1 MKKLIFILSMALFT
15 IACNTKKAEAQ
26 ISLISSIDGT
36 KTDTLSDAGT
46 LYFTTPISSLLSE
59 KTGSYRVQYSS
70 TNVSGTSTFKAI
82 LQGSV
87 DGVNYT
93 NMHQVAGTTGV
104 NCDTLQVTSNAPSTW
119 IYNSFATGST
129 NAGRVKTVRIKFVGT
144 GTQKTYIYNVQLFP
158 QY

>member
-1 MKKLIFILSMALFT
+1 MKKIIFLVMLTLTTAMSYG
-15 IACNTKKAEAQ
+15 Q

-36 KTDTLSDAGT
+36 KSDTLSDAGT

-59 KTGSYRVQYSS
+59 KTGSYRVQYTS
-70 TNVSGTSTFKAI
+70 TNVSGTSTFKVI
-82 LQGSV
+82 LQGSI

-104 NCDTLQVTSNAPSTW
+104 NCDTLQVTSNSPSSW
-119 IYNSFATGST
+119 IFRSFGGGTT
-129 NAGRVKTVRIKFVGT
+129 NAGRVKTVRLKIVGT
-144 GTQKTYIYNVQLFP
+144 GTQKTYISNVQLFP

>member
-1 MKKLIFILSMALFT
+1 MKKLFFLVALALTTALSYG
-15 IACNTKKAEAQ
+15 Q

-36 KTDTLSDAGT
+36 KSDTLSDAGT

-59 KTGSYRVQYSS
+59 KTGSYRVQYTS
-70 TNVSGTSTFKAI
+70 TNVSGTSTFKVI
-82 LQGSV
+82 LQGSI

-93 NMHQVAGTTGV
+93 NMHQVSGTTGV
-104 NCDTLQVTSNAPSTW
+104 NCDTLQVTSLAPANW
-119 IYNSFATGST
+119 IFRSYGNGTT
-129 NAGRVKTVRIKFVGT
+129 NAGRVKVVRLAFIGT